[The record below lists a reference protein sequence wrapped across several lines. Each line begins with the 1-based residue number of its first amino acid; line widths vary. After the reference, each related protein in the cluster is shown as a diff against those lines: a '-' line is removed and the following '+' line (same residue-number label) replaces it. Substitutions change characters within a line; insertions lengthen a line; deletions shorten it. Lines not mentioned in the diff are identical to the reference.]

1 MLDILNKI
9 RQNPKNNLSF
19 NIIVCHVNHMIRKEA
34 EEDETYVINFCKKNN
49 IEYYIKRIDVQK
61 YANNKKVGTIKKYV
75 YRSIVELSNG
85 SLEKKEEEMKLID
98 RNTGREYPNDIY
110 IKDTNI
116 RNGSKVILL

>member
-1 MLDILNKI
+1 MNKFLI
-9 RQNPKNNLSF
+9 MV
-19 NIIVCHVNHMIRKEA
+19 IVPE
-34 EEDETYVINFCKKNN
+34 
-49 IEYYIKRIDVQK
+49 IEMNYEIYIP
-61 YANNKKVGTIKKYV
+61 NNKKVGTIKKYV

-98 RNTGREYPNDIY
+98 RNTGREYQNDIY